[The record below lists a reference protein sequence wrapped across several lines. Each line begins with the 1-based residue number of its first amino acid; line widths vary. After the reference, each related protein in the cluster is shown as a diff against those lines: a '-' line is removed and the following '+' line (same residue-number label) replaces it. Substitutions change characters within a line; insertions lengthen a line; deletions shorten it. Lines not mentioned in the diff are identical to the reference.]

1 MSVLECD
8 VERQFL
14 EYCKELEIKC
24 PKLKL
29 ASESSWPDRTL
40 LYRGQ
45 VMFLELKKPGEK
57 PTPLQQYTLDNL
69 TAAGF
74 YARWSDNLIQMK
86 LLVLDWRRH
95 VDENIRP

>member
-1 MSVLECD
+1 MQLLESRI
-8 VERQFL
+8 ETQFVD
-14 EYCKELEIKC
+14 YCGQLGIKC

-69 TAAGF
+69 TADGF
-74 YARWSDNLIQMK
+74 YARWSSDLEQMK
-86 LLVLDWRRH
+86 RIVLDWRRH